1 MLTDMNNQ
9 VFFCD
14 YYKQWVDVYKK
25 GAIREATMS
34 KYLMSQKWIEKL
46 APELKLSELT
56 RTAYQKLLNDYAK
69 EHDRQH
75 WIFTIS

>member
-34 KYLMSQKWIEKL
+34 KYLMSQKWIKKL
-46 APELKLSELT
+46 CKRA
-56 RTAYQKLLNDYAK
+56 
-69 EHDRQH
+69 
-75 WIFTIS
+75 